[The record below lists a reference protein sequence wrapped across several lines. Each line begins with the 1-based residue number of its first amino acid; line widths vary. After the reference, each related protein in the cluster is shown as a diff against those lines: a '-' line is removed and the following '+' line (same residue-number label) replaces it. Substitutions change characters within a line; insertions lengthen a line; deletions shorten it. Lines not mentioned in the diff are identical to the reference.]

1 MPERIRLSIY
11 SIQTL
16 NSMWVKFVKGVSGEW
31 KGRSFHYPPGGEY
44 DIEPGLATSEIHA
57 GHAVPL
63 DGFVRRI
70 VEKIAEPK
78 FKVPQIEEE
87 DVKKAVIKRRK
98 RV

>member
-1 MPERIRLSIY
+1 
-11 SIQTL
+11 
-16 NSMWVKFVKGVSGEW
+16 
-31 KGRSFHYPPGGEY
+31 
-44 DIEPGLATSEIHA
+44 
-57 GHAVPL
+57 VPL